1 MNQRDDAESTQAG
14 QPSPNAADRA
24 EGNDLADTTQT
35 PRPDSGHNPQADPG
49 HGTGTD
55 AAGTHGVPD
64 NAQDDP
70 NPPTDKFAP
79 VAAGQQPDTAWSQ
92 GRHDTTQL
100 EVPPDGFAPYDG
112 PGEPPIPPAGP
123 PYGPGGPD
131 DGGVTPQRPKRRRG
145 LIVGMV
151 SLSLV
156 LLLVILGVGSE
167 LYLRSKSKDCLEQ
180 SFGELTGA
188 PTSVSLSKKPML
200 MQWMSGEIPY
210 VQVDTSD
217 EGDSAMK
224 LHARADDISSGDKD
238 ATVGE
243 LQGNGYVPFSRIM
256 ELSQQTQDPAT
267 TTDPNTSDPGSGGLG
282 GLLSAMG
289 GGLKV
294 DKVTGNEAA
303 GTITIGG
310 NFQLLMFSLPAE
322 AELKPITKDGK
333 LTFEVVDASAASFGI
348 PTSWAQLLVDQVS
361 AGLFPPMFDQVSF
374 DQLKVT
380 DRGVEFA
387 FSGTDI
393 ALSQSSESS
402 NNSESDT
409 CSVV

>member
-14 QPSPNAADRA
+14 QPSADAADRA
-24 EGNDLADTTQT
+24 EGTDLAKTPPSPNTGPARDTT
-35 PRPDSGHNPQADPG
+35 SG
-49 HGTGTD
+49 
-55 AAGTHGVPD
+55 AANTSPVPH

-70 NPPTDKFAP
+70 NPPTDQFAP
-79 VAAGQQPDTAWSQ
+79 IASGPRPDAAWSQ

-100 EVPPDGFAPYDG
+100 EVPPDGFAPYGG
-112 PGEPPIPPAGP
+112 PDQPPLPPGVP
-123 PYGPGGPD
+123 PTGPGGG

-151 SLSLV
+151 ALSLV

-167 LYLRSKSKDCLEQ
+167 LYLRDKSKDCLEQ

-188 PTSVSLSKKPML
+188 PTSVSFSKKPMV
-200 MQWMSGEIPY
+200 MQWLSDEIPY

-224 LHARADDISSGDKD
+224 LHARADGIRSGDSE
-238 ATVGE
+238 ATIGE
-243 LQGNGYVPFSRIM
+243 LRGDGYVPFSRIM
-256 ELSQQTQDPAT
+256 ELSQQSQDSPTQPT
-267 TTDPNTSDPGSGGLG
+267 TPDPGAESGLG
-282 GLLSAMG
+282 GLLASMG
-289 GGLKV
+289 GGLQV
-294 DKVTGNEAA
+294 DKVTGNAAA

-348 PTSWAQLLVDQVS
+348 PTSWAQMLVDQVS
-361 AGLFPPMFDQVSF
+361 AGLFPPMFDDVSF
-374 DQLKVT
+374 DQLRVT

-387 FSGTDI
+387 FSGTDV
-393 ALSQSSESS
+393 ALPQSSGDSS
-402 NNSESDT
+402 NSESSDT

>member
-1 MNQRDDAESTQAG
+1 
-14 QPSPNAADRA
+14 
-24 EGNDLADTTQT
+24 
-35 PRPDSGHNPQADPG
+35 
-49 HGTGTD
+49 
-55 AAGTHGVPD
+55 
-64 NAQDDP
+64 
-70 NPPTDKFAP
+70 
-79 VAAGQQPDTAWSQ
+79 
-92 GRHDTTQL
+92 
-100 EVPPDGFAPYDG
+100 
-112 PGEPPIPPAGP
+112 
-123 PYGPGGPD
+123 
-131 DGGVTPQRPKRRRG
+131 

-151 SLSLV
+151 SLGLV

-224 LHARADDISSGDKD
+224 LHARADDISSGDTD

-243 LQGNGYVPFSRIM
+243 LQGSGYVPFSRIM
-256 ELSQQTQDPAT
+256 ELSQQTQDSAT
-267 TTDPNTSDPGSGGLG
+267 TTDPNTTDPSAGSGLG

-294 DKVTGNEAA
+294 DKVTGNAAA

-361 AGLFPPMFDQVSF
+361 AGLFPPMFNQVRF
-374 DQLKVT
+374 DELKVT
-380 DRGVEFA
+380 DRGVEFK
-387 FSGTDI
+387 FSGSDV
-393 ALSQSSESS
+393 ALPQSSSDSS
-402 NNSESDT
+402 NQSDA